1 MNIVSLNYILF
12 VIVFLSLYYSVPK
25 KTQWQ
30 IILIANTVF
39 YGFTGLGNL
48 TFIISS
54 SLITYITA
62 SIVSN
67 LNEALKKNKLEKSKE
82 DYKKI
87 KVIFLSKKRFI
98 LISMLI
104 LNVGLLVYLKYWRVL
119 FSSKSLFLP
128 IGISYYT
135 LQTISYF
142 MDVYNEKIQHEKSFF
157 RYFAYVSFFP
167 QLIMGP
173 INRYGDTG
181 KQINSCHNFKFENI
195 KHGVMLILYG
205 AMKKIIIADMLVGRI
220 SDIMDPNLTNIP
232 GFVILFGILMYSVYQ
247 YADFSGGIDMVLGV
261 AELFDIKMMQ
271 NFKQP
276 YFSTSL
282 ANFWQRWHISLGA
295 WMRDYVFYPLA
306 LTKFFQKISKFFSVH
321 AGKHVGRVIGACIAN
336 IVVFVLVGIWHGP
349 ELHFLIWGLYN
360 GIIIA
365 LSDLC
370 SPIFKNLTRILKIN
384 ENSKG
389 FYIFR
394 IIRTFIIVNIGW
406 YFDRITDVRKSFIY
420 LKNTFLNFGN
430 PLNVNR
436 DYLNTLFG
444 HISNFQSQ
452 IVLVIIGTCL
462 VLFNDLYKNNR
473 LSLYSSIQKKN
484 IFIRWS
490 TYYLLLILI
499 IIGLSFTQGDVGFM
513 YAQY

>member
-1 MNIVSLNYILF
+1 
-12 VIVFLSLYYSVPK
+12 
-25 KTQWQ
+25 
-30 IILIANTVF
+30 
-39 YGFTGLGNL
+39 
-48 TFIISS
+48 
-54 SLITYITA
+54 
-62 SIVSN
+62 
-67 LNEALKKNKLEKSKE
+67 
-82 DYKKI
+82 
-87 KVIFLSKKRFI
+87 
-98 LISMLI
+98 
-104 LNVGLLVYLKYWRVL
+104 
-119 FSSKSLFLP
+119 
-128 IGISYYT
+128 
-135 LQTISYF
+135 
-142 MDVYNEKIQHEKSFF
+142 
-157 RYFAYVSFFP
+157 
-167 QLIMGP
+167 
-173 INRYGDTG
+173 
-181 KQINSCHNFKFENI
+181 
-195 KHGVMLILYG
+195 
-205 AMKKIIIADMLVGRI
+205 
-220 SDIMDPNLTNIP
+220 
-232 GFVILFGILMYSVYQ
+232 
-247 YADFSGGIDMVLGV
+247 MVLGV

-473 LSLYSSIQKKN
+473 LSLYS
-484 IFIRWS
+484 
-490 TYYLLLILI
+490 
-499 IIGLSFTQGDVGFM
+499 
-513 YAQY
+513 